1 MEMESMGGSC
11 SGRDQARRRKAQ
23 AQDRVTRRWAQASA
37 TPARSVLVHT
47 CAIEL
52 PGLVQ
57 RLARADNGVLGSGP
71 AGKHIDASC
80 LGSDVADVIERPA
93 CVPRHLG
100 GPRASQL
107 DGARRSPPRQTVNRV
122 MTSELALGEV
132 FLHTRLW

>member
-1 MEMESMGGSC
+1 MEMESMGESC
-11 SGRDQARRRKAQ
+11 SGRDQARGRKAQ
-23 AQDRVTRRWAQASA
+23 AQDRSPGVGPR
-37 TPARSVLVHT
+37 PARSVLVHT